1 MKKSKKSLNLLWSLT
16 TIAGAVV
23 SFIMLAL
30 NWMSFKATYAGSTA
44 RQNYSL
50 SEWFDLL
57 KDINE
62 TTAEISGRTAMNV
75 AKVFLIISIV
85 LLALVAI
92 CALLNLFIKNKRL
105 ALATKIVSV
114 VSLVAVVVFLI
125 AMIAGCSGF
134 TDNYSS
140 EYVSFLMGV
149 GSILFAIFG
158 ISTSALGFVSGLKA
172 KK

>member
-30 NWMSFKATYAGSTA
+30 NWVGRKITISGNSDTT
-44 RQNYSL
+44 NYKL

-57 KDINE
+57 KEMNKDSSDIE
-62 TTAEISGRTAMNV
+62 GLAGWNV
-75 AKVFLIISIV
+75 GKVFLIISIV

-92 CALLNLFIKNKRL
+92 CALLNLFIKNKYL

-114 VSLVAVVVFLI
+114 VSLIAVVVFLI
-125 AMIAGCSGF
+125 AMIAGCSGLS
-134 TDNYSS
+134 DNYSDDI
-140 EYVSFLMGV
+140 SFVMGT
-149 GSILFAIFG
+149 GSICFAIFG
-158 ISTSALGFVSGLKA
+158 IATSALGFVSGLKA